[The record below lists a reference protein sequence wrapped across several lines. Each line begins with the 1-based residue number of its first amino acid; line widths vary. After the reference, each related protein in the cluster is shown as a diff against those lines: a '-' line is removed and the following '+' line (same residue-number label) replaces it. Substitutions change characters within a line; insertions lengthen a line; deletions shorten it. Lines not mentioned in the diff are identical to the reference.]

1 MIDIKLFFK
10 DIFKKNKFKKRGNT
24 FYIKTDDKTYFV
36 VHMQKSQ
43 WSDSY
48 FLNIGIKYNEI
59 EDSFDLWNEKKIEWD
74 STDFMIRLGETITDD
89 ISELRSILLGG
100 IPNNKDKNFYLYI
113 YDYLK
118 EFFDEHRTK
127 ELFKLKYKTY
137 IDLPNI
143 GITKELGEYC
153 EN

>member
-1 MIDIKLFFK
+1 MLDMKLFFK
-10 DIFKKNKFKKRGNT
+10 DVLKKDGFKKRGNT
-24 FYIKTDDKTYFV
+24 FYKKTDNEVYFV
-36 VHMQKSQ
+36 IHIQKSQ

-48 FLNIGIKYNEI
+48 FLNIGIKYNDI
-59 EDSFDLWNEKKIEWD
+59 EDAFDLWNEKKVEWD

-100 IPNNKDKNFYLYI
+100 IPNNKDENFYTHI
-113 YDYLK
+113 YDYIK
-118 EFFDEHRTK
+118 EFFNDHKTK
-127 ELFKLKYKTY
+127 ELFKLRHKIYLN
-137 IDLPNI
+137 LPNI